1 MMQHELTDIAD
12 ALAATSVRVA
22 NLQARVSD
30 AIGVL
35 REGEGVQGN
44 GQHVGGQQVNEE
56 GGEGSRVPNGK
67 DPLAYLNELIQ
78 QGLIINY
85 TPTSSQD
92 GPPNATTHE
101 CTFTT
106 EDGHSF
112 TARDGK
118 LKMAKKRCAVLML
131 RHYGMLE

>member
-22 NLQARVSD
+22 NVQAHVSD

-35 REGEGVQGN
+35 SEGEGVQGN

-56 GGEGSRVPNGK
+56 GGNESRVPGGK

-78 QGLIINY
+78 QDLIINY

-92 GPPNATTHE
+92 GPPNA
-101 CTFTT
+101 
-106 EDGHSF
+106 SPSW
-112 TARDGK
+112 
-118 LKMAKKRCAVLML
+118 
-131 RHYGMLE
+131 